1 MEVHMSLP
9 NKVCYEH
16 AHTHTHTHT
25 HKVCYEHTRT
35 HACTHTHA
43 RTHTQNYNKK
53 QLTNESASLTGVHSD
68 LTDATSADKF

>member
-1 MEVHMSLP
+1 M
-9 NKVCYEH
+9 N
-16 AHTHTHTHT
+16 T
-25 HKVCYEHTRT
+25 HTRT

-68 LTDATSADKF
+68 LTDATSTDKF